1 MHLPNWILNRI
12 PIYKP
17 EVADKIIIAKNLT
30 NFKTIPAENIL
41 GIRYTL
47 VLVDGEIKFAVL
59 GDKKKKSGEV
69 RDWRSC
75 STKRPGKF

>member
-1 MHLPNWILNRI
+1 MELPMHLLNRI

-17 EVADKIIIAKNLT
+17 EVANKIIAKMNLT
-30 NFKTIPAENIL
+30 SFETASAENCW

-59 GDKKKKSGEV
+59 GDWK
-69 RDWRSC
+69 
-75 STKRPGKF
+75 P

>member
-1 MHLPNWILNRI
+1 MIVFKVGRMELPVYLPDWILNRI

-17 EVADKIIIAKNLT
+17 EVADKIIAKMNLT
-30 NFKTIPAENIL
+30 SFETVPAENIL

-59 GDKKKKSGEV
+59 GNWK
-69 RDWRSC
+69 
-75 STKRPGKF
+75 P